1 MSVWKSDEKL
11 LIFASF
17 ISPSKIILFDKKYQA
32 FDAVSSQ
39 DETPQSSSKIPR
51 CPSYFQLSSPCFIW
65 WWHTASNASYIT
77 LTNLIT
83 SKWTNKDHRLIK
95 ITATDIIIRQK
106 ATFAHNWLF
115 YDNDLFHTHRLS
127 PPSDETIFIF
137 RNLHSAMVFL
147 VFQVQME
154 YLEYPG
160 LPDRKDP
167 REGNVWKD
175 K

>member
-1 MSVWKSDEKL
+1 MSVWKSDKKNC
-11 LIFASF
+11 SF
-17 ISPSKIILFDKKYQA
+17 FTSLISPSKIILFDKKDQA
-32 FDAVSSQ
+32 FDAVSSP
-39 DETPQSSSKIPR
+39 DETPRSSSKIPR
-51 CPSYFQLSSPCFIW
+51 CPSYFQLSSRCFIW

-83 SKWTNKDHRLIK
+83 SEWTNKCHRLTK

-115 YDNDLFHTHRLS
+115 YDNDLFYTHRLS
-127 PPSDETIFIF
+127 PLSDETIFIF
-137 RNLHSAMVFL
+137 RNLHSAMVFP

-154 YLEYPG
+154 CLEYPG

-167 REGNVWKD
+167 REGKV
-175 K
+175 